1 MKLKQLR
8 QKLYRAIF
16 AHDTAKEKKFGSR
29 FFVNLPNTSTQK
41 TYANGRWSA

>member
-16 AHDTAKEKKFGSR
+16 AHDSTKEKKVWFKILRKSIKHKHTEDIR
-29 FFVNLPNTSTQK
+29 
-41 TYANGRWSA
+41 